1 MRTDSKK
8 NNLYTA
14 NVAKKSV
21 KLSVNRNMYKRWMRA
36 CYHKHKAKL
45 AGFDTLIMPRRSMP
59 QLQSFA
65 DMDGKLAVL
74 FEGAVR
80 KALK

>member
-1 MRTDSKK
+1 MKSERKK

-59 QLQSFA
+59 SLKTFA
-65 DMDGKLAVL
+65 DIEARLEPL
-74 FEGAVR
+74 FEGALK
-80 KALK
+80 KAAK